1 MKGFIGLTKRNVQ
14 IYFKDIHSVIFSL
27 LTSIIVFVLYLLFLK
42 GTFVSAIEGTMQ
54 GLEAF
59 INTDDVKMFVNGVLL
74 VGILGSATITIPS
87 NCLTTIVK
95 DRERKVDYDILATP
109 VKRWQIILSYL
120 TAAVISSFMMTSLLL
135 SAGLIILA
143 FLGNMHLSALSILGA
158 YGVIFLGCLSS
169 SALFMTVVLFF
180 KSSSAAGAFFG
191 ILSAAAGFV
200 IGAYIPISQFSTKIQ
215 TVCNLLPASQICALL
230 RNMLLTGCLDEMN
243 RSIGGVDNGLFV
255 DAIRQSMTFNASV
268 FEKSLPV
275 NVMCIYTGIFTLLSL
290 LVMIFLYTRVYKKN

>member
-42 GTFVSAIEGTMQ
+42 G
-54 GLEAF
+54 
-59 INTDDVKMFVNGVLL
+59 LL
-74 VGILGSATITIPS
+74 VGILGSATITIPY

-120 TAAVISSFMMTSLLL
+120 SAAVISSFLMTSLLL
-135 SAGLIILA
+135 TAGLIILS

-158 YGVIFLGCLSS
+158 YGVILLGCMSS

-215 TVCNLLPASQICALL
+215 TLCNLFPASQLCALL
-230 RNMLLTGCLDEMN
+230 RNMLLTGCLNEMN
-243 RSIGGVDNGLFV
+243 RSIGGVDNGAFV
-255 DAIRQSMTFNASV
+255 DAIRQSMTFNASI

-275 NVMCIYTGIFTLLSL
+275 NAMCIYIGIFTLLSL

>member
-59 INTDDVKMFVNGVLL
+59 INADDVKMFVNGVLL
-74 VGILGSATITIPS
+74 VGILGSATITIPY

-200 IGAYIPISQFSTKIQ
+200 IGAYIPISQFSSKIQ

-230 RNMLLTGCLDEMN
+230 RNMLLTGCLNEMN
-243 RSIGGVDNGLFV
+243 RSIGGVDNGVFV

-275 NVMCIYTGIFTLLSL
+275 NVMCIYIGIFTLISL
-290 LVMIFLYTRVYKKN
+290 LVMVFLYTRVYKKN

>member
-42 GTFVSAIEGTMQ
+42 GSFVSAIEGSMQ

-59 INTDDVKMFVNGVLL
+59 INAEDVKMFVNGVLL
-74 VGILGSATITIPS
+74 VGILGSATITIPY

-120 TAAVISSFMMTSLLL
+120 SAAVISSFLMTSLLL
-135 SAGLIILA
+135 TAGLIILS

-158 YGVIFLGCLSS
+158 YGVILLGCMSS

-215 TVCNLLPASQICALL
+215 TLCNLFPASQLCALL
-230 RNMLLTGCLDEMN
+230 RNMLLTGCLNEMN
-243 RSIGGVDNGLFV
+243 RSIGGVDNGAFV
-255 DAIRQSMTFNASV
+255 DAIRQSMTFNASI

-275 NVMCIYTGIFTLLSL
+275 
-290 LVMIFLYTRVYKKN
+290 K

>member
-1 MKGFIGLTKRNVQ
+1 MKGFTGLTKRNIQ

-42 GTFVSAIEGTMQ
+42 GTFVEAIEGSMQ

-59 INTDDVKMFVNGVLL
+59 IDSADVNMFVNGVLL
-74 VGILGSATITIPS
+74 VGILGSATVTIPY

-135 SAGLIILA
+135 TVGLLIISA
-143 FLGNMHLSALSILGA
+143 LGNMHLTVLSILGA
-158 YGVIFLGCLSS
+158 YGVLFLGCLSS
-169 SALFMTVVLFF
+169 SALFMTIVLFF

-200 IGAYIPISQFSTKIQ
+200 IGAYIPISQFSSKIQ
-215 TVCNLLPASQICALL
+215 TLCNLLPASQICALL
-230 RNMLLTGCLDEMN
+230 RNMLLNGVLNEMN
-243 RSIGGVDNGLFV
+243 NSIGGVDNGAFV
-255 DAIRQSMTFNASV
+255 DAIRQSMTFNASL

-275 NVMCIYTGIFTLLSL
+275 NTMCIYGCIFTLISL
-290 LVMIFLYTRVYKKN
+290 LAMIFFYTRVYKKN

>member
-42 GTFVSAIEGTMQ
+42 GSFVSAIEGSMQ

-59 INTDDVKMFVNGVLL
+59 INAEDVKMFVNGVLL
-74 VGILGSATITIPS
+74 VGILGSATITIPY

-120 TAAVISSFMMTSLLL
+120 SAAVISSFLMTSLLL
-135 SAGLIILA
+135 TAGLIILS

-158 YGVIFLGCLSS
+158 YGVILLGCMSS

-215 TVCNLLPASQICALL
+215 TLCNLFPASQLCALL

-243 RSIGGVDNGLFV
+243 RSIGGVDNGAFV
-255 DAIRQSMTFNASV
+255 DAIRQSMTFNASI

-275 NVMCIYTGIFTLLSL
+275 NAMCIYIGIFTLLSL

>member
-42 GTFVSAIEGTMQ
+42 GSFVSAIEGSMQ

-59 INTDDVKMFVNGVLL
+59 INAEDVKMFVNGVLL
-74 VGILGSATITIPS
+74 VGILGSATITIPY

-120 TAAVISSFMMTSLLL
+120 SAAVISSFLMTSLLL
-135 SAGLIILA
+135 TAVLIILS

-158 YGVIFLGCLSS
+158 YGVILLGCMSS

-215 TVCNLLPASQICALL
+215 TLCNLFPASQLCALL
-230 RNMLLTGCLDEMN
+230 RNMLLTGCLNEMN
-243 RSIGGVDNGLFV
+243 RSIGGVDNGAFV
-255 DAIRQSMTFNASV
+255 DAIRQSMTFNASI

-275 NVMCIYTGIFTLLSL
+275 NAMCIYIGIFTLLSL

>member
-42 GTFVSAIEGTMQ
+42 GSFVSAIEGSMQ

-59 INTDDVKMFVNGVLL
+59 INAEDVKMFVNGVLL
-74 VGILGSATITIPS
+74 VGILGSATITIPY

-120 TAAVISSFMMTSLLL
+120 SAAVISSFLITSLLL
-135 SAGLIILA
+135 TAGLIILS

-158 YGVIFLGCLSS
+158 YGVILLGCMSS

-215 TVCNLLPASQICALL
+215 TLCNLFPASQLCALL
-230 RNMLLTGCLDEMN
+230 RNMLLTGCLNEMN
-243 RSIGGVDNGLFV
+243 RSIGGVDNGAFV
-255 DAIRQSMTFNASV
+255 DAIRQSMTFNASI

-275 NVMCIYTGIFTLLSL
+275 NAMCIYIGIFTLLSL

>member
-74 VGILGSATITIPS
+74 VGILGSATITIPY

-135 SAGLIILA
+135 SVGLIILA

-215 TVCNLLPASQICALL
+215 TVCNLFPASQICALL

-243 RSIGGVDNGLFV
+243 RSIGGVDNGVFV

-275 NVMCIYTGIFTLLSL
+275 NVMCIYVGIFTLLSL

>member
-42 GTFVSAIEGTMQ
+42 GSFVSAIEGSMQ

-59 INTDDVKMFVNGVLL
+59 INAEDVKMFVNGVLL
-74 VGILGSATITIPS
+74 VGILGSATITIPY

-120 TAAVISSFMMTSLLL
+120 SAAVISSFLMTSLLL
-135 SAGLIILA
+135 TAGLIILS

-158 YGVIFLGCLSS
+158 YGVILLGCMSS

-215 TVCNLLPASQICALL
+215 TLCNLFPASQLCALL
-230 RNMLLTGCLDEMN
+230 RNMLLTGCLNEMN
-243 RSIGGVDNGLFV
+243 RSIGGVDNGAFV
-255 DAIRQSMTFNASV
+255 DAIRQSMTFNASI

-275 NVMCIYTGIFTLLSL
+275 NAMCIYIGIFTLLSL
-290 LVMIFLYTRVYKKN
+290 LVMICLYTRVYKKN

>member
-42 GTFVSAIEGTMQ
+42 GSFVSAIEGSMQ

-59 INTDDVKMFVNGVLL
+59 INAEDVKMFVNGVLL
-74 VGILGSATITIPS
+74 VGILGSATITIPY

-120 TAAVISSFMMTSLLL
+120 SAAVISSFLMTSLLL
-135 SAGLIILA
+135 TAGLIILS

-158 YGVIFLGCLSS
+158 YGVILLGCMSS

-215 TVCNLLPASQICALL
+215 TLCNLFPASQLCALL
-230 RNMLLTGCLDEMN
+230 RNMLLTGCLNEMN
-243 RSIGGVDNGLFV
+243 RSIGGVDNGAFV
-255 DAIRQSMTFNASV
+255 DAIRQSMTFNASI
-268 FEKSLPV
+268 FEKSFPV
-275 NVMCIYTGIFTLLSL
+275 NAMCIYIGIFTLLSL

>member
-1 MKGFIGLTKRNVQ
+1 MKGFTGLTKRNIQ

-42 GTFVSAIEGTMQ
+42 GTFVEAIEGSMQ

-59 INTDDVKMFVNGVLL
+59 IDSADVNMFVNGVLL
-74 VGILGSATITIPS
+74 VGILGSATVTIPY

-135 SAGLIILA
+135 TVGLLIISA
-143 FLGNMHLSALSILGA
+143 LGNMHLTVLSILGA
-158 YGVIFLGCLSS
+158 YGVLFLGCLSS
-169 SALFMTVVLFF
+169 SALFMTIVLFF

-200 IGAYIPISQFSTKIQ
+200 IGAYIPISQFSSKIQ
-215 TVCNLLPASQICALL
+215 TLCNLLPASQICALL
-230 RNMLLTGCLDEMN
+230 RNMLLNGVLNEMN
-243 RSIGGVDNGLFV
+243 NSIGGVDNGAFV
-255 DAIRQSMTFNASV
+255 DAIRQSMTFNASL

-275 NVMCIYTGIFTLLSL
+275 NTMCIYVGIFTLISL
-290 LVMIFLYTRVYKKN
+290 LAMIFFYTRVYKKN

>member
-59 INTDDVKMFVNGVLL
+59 INADDVKMFVNGVLL
-74 VGILGSATITIPS
+74 VGILGSATITIPY

-200 IGAYIPISQFSTKIQ
+200 IGAYIPISQFSSKIQ

-243 RSIGGVDNGLFV
+243 RSIGGVDNGVFV

-275 NVMCIYTGIFTLLSL
+275 NVMCIYVGIFTLLSL

>member
-1 MKGFIGLTKRNVQ
+1 MKGFIGLTKRNIQ
-14 IYFKDIHSVIFSL
+14 IYFKDVHTVFFSM

-42 GTFVSAIEGTMQ
+42 GTFVEAIEGSMQ

-59 INTDDVKMFVNGVLL
+59 INADDTNMFVNGLLL
-74 VGILGSATITIPS
+74 VGILGSATITIPY

-120 TAAVISSFMMTSLLL
+120 SAAVISSFLMTSILLTVGLVIL
-135 SAGLIILA
+135 S
-143 FLGNMHLSALSILGA
+143 FLGNMHLSVLSILGT
-158 YGVIFLGCLSS
+158 YGVILLGCMSS

-215 TVCNLLPASQICALL
+215 TLCNLFPASQLCALL
-230 RNMLLTGCLDEMN
+230 RNMLLTGCLNEMD

-255 DAIRQSMTFNASV
+255 DSIRQSMTFNASV

-275 NVMCIYTGIFTLLSL
+275 NVMCIYIGIFTLLSL

>member
-42 GTFVSAIEGTMQ
+42 GSFVSAIEGSMQ

-59 INTDDVKMFVNGVLL
+59 INAEDVKMFVNGVLL
-74 VGILGSATITIPS
+74 VGILGSATITIPY

-120 TAAVISSFMMTSLLL
+120 SAAVISSFLMTSLLL
-135 SAGLIILA
+135 TAGLIILS
-143 FLGNMHLSALSILGA
+143 FLGNMQLSALSILGA
-158 YGVIFLGCLSS
+158 YGVILLGCMSS

-215 TVCNLLPASQICALL
+215 TLCNLFPASQLCALL
-230 RNMLLTGCLDEMN
+230 RNMLLTGCLNEMN
-243 RSIGGVDNGLFV
+243 RSIGGVDNGAFV
-255 DAIRQSMTFNASV
+255 DAIRQSMTFNASI

-275 NVMCIYTGIFTLLSL
+275 NAMCIYIGIFTLLSL

>member
-42 GTFVSAIEGTMQ
+42 GSFVNAIEGSMQ
-54 GLEAF
+54 GIESL
-59 INTDDVKMFVNGVLL
+59 INADDIKMFVNGVLL
-74 VGILGSATITIPS
+74 VGILGSATITIPY

-120 TAAVISSFMMTSLLL
+120 FAAIICSFLMTSLLL
-135 SAGLIILA
+135 TAGLTILA
-143 FLGNMHLSALSILGA
+143 VLGNMHLSVLSIIAA
-158 YGVIFLGCLSS
+158 YGVILLGCMSS

-200 IGAYIPISQFSTKIQ
+200 IGAYIPISQFSSKIQ
-215 TVCNLLPASQICALL
+215 TLCNLFPASHICALL
-230 RNMLLTGCLDEMN
+230 RNVLLNGCIDEMN
-243 RSIGGVDNGLFV
+243 RSIGGVDNGLFSE
-255 DAIRQSMTFNASV
+255 ALRQSMTFNASL
-268 FEKSLPV
+268 FDKSLSV
-275 NVMCIYTGIFTLLSL
+275 NVMCMYIAAFTLVSL
-290 LVMIFLYTRVYKKN
+290 IAMVFLYTRVYKKN